1 MDGHAAWMDKAA
13 REGRT
18 VVEQQLEVLLV
29 CFDQGG
35 ECLAELLD
43 SAVDTRLV
51 RISCCLFQVGNLLAL
66 LLNDLLVLGH
76 VHVDADDLQASKA
89 HGAGQRWRRD
99 KYLSRARLAL
109 TLADT
114 MVLISFAR
122 FAYFSVLCVSS

>member
-99 KYLSRARLAL
+99 
-109 TLADT
+109 TIT
-114 MVLISFAR
+114 
-122 FAYFSVLCVSS
+122 